1 MCGSHPVAHPPD
13 WPAGQVGRSRRR
25 FFAIRFDPKKEE
37 KCGSQ
42 MGEIRFGGTGFFC
55 FFFTGFLQQSVPAD
69 VDTLAIGFSL
79 VLSGFFFNTTDSF
92 TGVFTG
98 FYLV

>member
-1 MCGSHPVAHPPD
+1 MGRIR
-13 WPAGQVGRSRRR
+13 WLIRRIGRPARWAAAGAV
-25 FFAIRFDPKKEE
+25 FFAIRFDPKKRR
-37 KCGSQ
+37 KMWIPNGRNSFW
-42 MGEIRFGGTGFFC
+42 GYWV